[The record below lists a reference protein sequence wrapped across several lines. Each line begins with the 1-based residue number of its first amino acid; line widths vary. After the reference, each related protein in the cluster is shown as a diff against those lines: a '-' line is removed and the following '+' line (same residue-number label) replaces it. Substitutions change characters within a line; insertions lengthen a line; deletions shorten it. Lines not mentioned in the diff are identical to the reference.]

1 MSTSDFTFFEY
12 YSEESIRFNS
22 VCACASM
29 RTDDTAPRRRSR
41 TTTLESPLLLGGFQR
56 SDSGGQA
63 WQQGLY
69 LLSIPQPQFITC
81 LALISNSTQTV
92 SVVQIFQD
100 IHTLFYLRGKISP
113 SLPIC
118 FIWNGCSRGFQ
129 GKYYPGIPLQSC
141 LLSVLEPSIPFWLS
155 SSLWRVQLSVASWE
169 RSVGSI
175 PFETLNITKYL

>member
-1 MSTSDFTFFEY
+1 MATLCLRVILLFLNTTLKNQSDLTLCV
-12 YSEESIRFNS
+12 R
-22 VCACASM
+22 VRACASM

-41 TTTLESPLLLGGFQR
+41 TTTLESLLLPGGFQR
-56 SDSGGQA
+56 SDSSGQA

-69 LLSIPQPQFITC
+69 LLSIPQPQLITC

-118 FIWNGCSRGFQ
+118 FI
-129 GKYYPGIPLQSC
+129 
-141 LLSVLEPSIPFWLS
+141 
-155 SSLWRVQLSVASWE
+155 
-169 RSVGSI
+169 
-175 PFETLNITKYL
+175 